1 MVKNLPANTRDA
13 GSIHGLWISPG
24 VGNGNT
30 LQYSCLKNAMDGG
43 ASLPVHGVTKSQI
56 QVSMNACLLLI
67 FIFFR
72 VNTKW
77 WLKRQILELSCF
89 DVLFTIC
96 AFYLNISLNITVFK
110 FSYHKI
116 LIITV
121 NASLG
126 FRGFNCTWN
135 CSWYIEE
142 LKNVAFLFHSP
153 PCLSSS
159 SSTSFSFFIFLG
171 STFSPF

>member
-1 MVKNLPANTRDA
+1 MNIPWSRKWQHTPVFLP
-13 GSIHGLWISPG
+13 GKFHGWRSPAFSLWGCKESDTSEHEWMYII
-24 VGNGNT
+24 NFN
-30 LQYSCLKNAMDGG
+30 
-43 ASLPVHGVTKSQI
+43 
-56 QVSMNACLLLI
+56 
-67 FIFFR
+67 FFFR
-72 VNTKW
+72 LSITW

-96 AFYLNISLNITVFK
+96 AFYLNISYNIAVFK

-121 NASLG
+121 PASLG
-126 FRGFNCTWN
+126 FRRFNCTWN

-142 LKNVAFLFHSP
+142 LKNVAFPFHSP

-159 SSTSFSFFIFLG
+159 SSTSFLLLHLG